1 MDNPIRLLICTTCN
15 TVEELPAYSGDPRGD
30 TWLREKEKAHLLPS
44 GSGFHG
50 EYHIARI
57 EQSDWLSH
65 KEDIIRQ
72 MVSEFSTFSAAGEG
86 SGLGQRFYDAKDNY
100 SVDALKCWRVD
111 HARTQNCSDYMTQ
124 KMRILPDT
132 RAERKSEGLSANRPE
147 IHLCQFCPYHQ
158 IVEQRRAS
166 EEYGY
171 NYTT

>member
-65 KEDIIRQ
+65 KEDVIRQ
-72 MVSEFSTFSAAGEG
+72 MVSEFTKAGEG
-86 SGLGQRFYDAKDNY
+86 TGLGAKFYDAKDNY
-100 SVDALKCWRVD
+100 ITDAMKCWRVT
-111 HARTQNCSDYMTQ
+111 HHRTTDCGEWMTQ

-132 RAERKSEGLSANRPE
+132 RAERKAEGLSTERPT
-147 IHLCQFCPYHQ
+147 IYLCSLCP
-158 IVEQRRAS
+158 INSIMEQKQRAK
-166 EEYGY
+166 EGY
-171 NYTT
+171 YDYTT